1 MIEKQ
6 VIKMKQDIE
15 CHWQELSALN
25 SMKSSKKDE
34 TDIYLELE
42 IDKIKSLIKGKQ
54 DLIKTLE
61 FDFNIK

>member
-1 MIEKQ
+1 MIQKQ
-6 VIKMKQDIE
+6 VKKMKQDIE

-42 IDKIKSLIKGKQ
+42 IDKIKSLLKGKQ
-54 DLIKTLE
+54 DLLKTLE
-61 FDFNIK
+61 LDYKLK

>member
-6 VIKMKQDIE
+6 VKKMKQDIE

-25 SMKSSKKDE
+25 SLKSDKIDE
-34 TDIYLELE
+34 RLETE
-42 IDKIKSLIKGKQ
+42 IDKIKSILKGKQ

-61 FDFNIK
+61 FDFKIVGE